1 MLVAASD
8 AAAVVQR
15 INEGGDISRGSG
27 VDVSTALPGAEDP
40 FFLSVPFGGSPK
52 SPFQKAFD
60 YFVLKLYY
68 TPRQPF

>member
-27 VDVSTALPGAEDP
+27 VDAASSQAATNLLLVHSVSQRHPGESA
-40 FFLSVPFGGSPK
+40 
-52 SPFQKAFD
+52 
-60 YFVLKLYY
+60 
-68 TPRQPF
+68 